1 MRIAVL
7 TLAVVLTASPALA
20 HPGGLAADGCHYC
33 RTNCAEWGEVEGAR
47 HCHDR
52 TSPPQPA
59 PAPEEVAGRAV
70 VIDGDT
76 LDVAGHRIR
85 LYGLDAPESRQTC
98 WAQGQRW
105 ACGEQATRALTDRI
119 GGQTVQCAVR
129 DRDRY
134 GRSVAVCQLAGQDLN
149 AWLVAQG
156 WALAYRQFSEAYV
169 AEEEGAAAGGRGI
182 WRGQFVAP
190 WEWRRGVRLEEPGL
204 ENPRADSGAGG
215 GVLENPRAGSVQS
228 GIGVVSGW
236 VCAAAQIEIEFTHGT
251 TGAVSRWTAGYPT
264 SRGDTRAVC
273 EDDGENGFSV
283 LLNWNLLGEG
293 RHSVRALADGVE
305 FARRSITVR
314 TLGLGPFPRDLTGEF
329 VLPDFPQAGQE
340 TTIRW
345 EESLQNFV
353 ITGAE

>member
-1 MRIAVL
+1 MRIAFLALVL
-7 TLAVVLTASPALA
+7 ALTASAAFA

-33 RTNCAEWGEVEGAR
+33 RTNCAAWGVEQDAR
-47 HCHDR
+47 HCHED
-52 TSPPQPA
+52 A
-59 PAPEEVAGRAV
+59 AAPETDPLAVSGRAV

-76 LDVAGHRIR
+76 IDVAGSRIR
-85 LYGLDAPESRQTC
+85 LYGIDAPESQQTC
-98 WAQGQRW
+98 RAAGQRW

-119 GGQTVQCAVR
+119 GSQPVECEER
-129 DRDRY
+129 DRDSY

-169 AEEEGAAAGGRGI
+169 AEEAAAEAAGRGI

-190 WEWRRGVRLEEPGL
+190 WDWRRGVRLEERVLEGRAL
-204 ENPRADSGAGG
+204 ENPR
-215 GVLENPRAGSVQS
+215 PGSVQS
-228 GIGVVSGW
+228 GIGVISGW
-236 VCAAAQIEIEFTHGT
+236 VCEAEQIEIEFAHGT
-251 TGAVSRWTAGYPT
+251 SGAVSLWTAGYPT

-273 EDDGENGFSV
+273 EDEGANGFS
-283 LLNWNLLGEG
+283 LLFNWNLLGAG
-293 RHSVRALADGVE
+293 RHTVRALADGAE
-305 FARRSITVR
+305 FARHTV
-314 TLGLGPFPRDLTGEF
+314 TVGTVSTDNFLRDRRGDF
-329 VLPDFPQAGQE
+329 VLPNFPQAGQE